1 MTMYVYSTAGEPRG
15 FLFETTVFALD
26 GMPLGRILGSR
37 VHRFDGT
44 YAGEWFHQ
52 MVVDRPT
59 ARPRSIPG
67 IAVPAPRAP
76 APSSGWR
83 RQVAEYGAYVDAF
96 DRLAGIEERYQVAAE

>member
-1 MTMYVYSTAGEPRG
+1 MVPPDGGRPADGAAALHPR
-15 FLFETTVFALD
+15 
-26 GMPLGRILGSR
+26 
-37 VHRFDGT
+37 
-44 YAGEWFHQ
+44 
-52 MVVDRPT
+52 
-59 ARPRSIPG
+59 